1 MPELKFTHLP
11 TKEELSQAIS
21 QAMSTANP
29 VDDLL
34 ELSVRLHEFEQ
45 KYGLSSI
52 EFFQKYQAGE
62 LPEPLQHCIEWAA
75 LYDLFTKTKRVLEAT
90 LMRAAIQPEMIV

>member
-1 MPELKFTHLP
+1 MPEIRFNHLP
-11 TKEELSQAIS
+11 TKDELSQALS

-34 ELSVRLHEFEQ
+34 ELSGRLHEFEQ
-45 KYGLSSI
+45 KYSLPSA

-75 LYDLFTKTKRVLEAT
+75 LFDLFTKTKRVLEAT
-90 LMRAAIQPEMIV
+90 LMRAAVQPELVR

>member
-1 MPELKFTHLP
+1 MTKLEFDHLP
-11 TKEELSQAIS
+11 TQEEFAQALS
-21 QAMSTANP
+21 QAMSMANP

-34 ELSVRLHEFEQ
+34 ELFERLHAFEQ
-45 KYGLSSI
+45 KYGLSSA

-75 LYDLFTKTKRVLEAT
+75 LYDLFLKTKRVLEAT
-90 LMRAAIQPEMIV
+90 LMRAAIQPELVV

>member
-1 MPELKFTHLP
+1 MPELKFNHLP
-11 TKEELSQAIS
+11 AKDELNQALS

-34 ELSVRLHEFEQ
+34 ELSGRLREYEL
-45 KYGLSSI
+45 KYGLPSI
-52 EFFQKYQAGE
+52 EFYQKYQAGA

-75 LYDLFTKTKRVLEAT
+75 LYDLFIKTKRVL
-90 LMRAAIQPEMIV
+90 